1 MKASLSDT
9 VRMSLAL
16 ARSALLAPR
25 PFLLYL
31 KPTARCDLRCAI
43 CNRWKESSSTEE
55 ELSLDEIKR
64 VLAKFRAAGAEIVT
78 LWGGEPTLR
87 RDLPEILAEAKRL
100 GMRTSMCTNCNSL
113 AKKADAVL
121 PNLDTL
127 LCSLDG
133 YGETH
138 DAQRG
143 VPGLFD
149 RVMAA
154 LAEAKRFPHLRLK
167 IWATVHTRNAGQQE
181 RLAQLAREH
190 GAWIEF
196 FPVSRI
202 PGYNN
207 ATVPDAAM
215 LAEVFAEVARLKR
228 AGYPVWNA
236 DRVIDKMA
244 RNAPFRCNFGH
255 ASIHMDHKGTVYS
268 CEDPAGT
275 PIHVW
280 GPLAGIDLEELYA
293 SAEFKAVAKRLESCG
308 RCRLPCVVELADNLT
323 ADLGSMFLQSLT
335 R

>member
-1 MKASLSDT
+1 MKASLVDT

-16 ARSALLAPR
+16 ARSALLKPR
-25 PFLLYL
+25 PFLFYF

-43 CNRWKESSSTEE
+43 CNRWQESSSSED

-64 VLAKFRAAGAEIVT
+64 VLVKFRAAGAEILT
-78 LWGGEPTLR
+78 MWGGEPTLR

-100 GMRTSMCTNCNSL
+100 GLRTSMCTNCNSL
-113 AKKADAVL
+113 AKKADSIL

-154 LAEAKRFPHLRLK
+154 LAEAKRFPHVRLK
-167 IWATVHTRNAGQQE
+167 IWATVHTRNAGQYE
-181 RLAQLAREH
+181 RLAQLAKEH

-196 FPVSRI
+196 FPVSPI
-202 PGYNN
+202 AGYNN

-215 LAEVFAEVARLKR
+215 LREAFSEIARLKG
-228 AGYPVWNA
+228 AGYPIWNA

-255 ASIHMDHKGTVYS
+255 ASITMDHTGRVYS

-275 PIHVW
+275 PLHVW
-280 GPLAGIDLEELYA
+280 GPHASIDLPKLYA
-293 SAEFKAVAKRLESCG
+293 SAEFRAVAKRLESCD

-323 ADLGSMFLQSLT
+323 VDLASMFVQSIA

>member
-1 MKASLSDT
+1 MKASFSDT

-25 PFLLYL
+25 PFLFYL

-43 CNRWKESSSTEE
+43 CNRWKESSSSED
-55 ELSLDEIKR
+55 ELSLEEIKT
-64 VLAKFRAAGAEIVT
+64 VLAKFRDAGAEILT

-100 GMRTSMCTNCNSL
+100 GLRTSMCTNCNSL
-113 AKKADAVL
+113 PKKADAIL

-133 YGETH
+133 FGETH

-143 VPGLFD
+143 VPGLYD
-149 RVMAA
+149 RV
-154 LAEAKRFPHLRLK
+154 LASLGEAKRFPHLRLK
-167 IWATVHTRNAGQQE
+167 IWATVHTRNAGQYE

-196 FPVSRI
+196 FPVSPI
-202 PGYNN
+202 AGYNN
-207 ATVPDAAM
+207 ATVPDGAM
-215 LAEVFAEVARLKR
+215 LAEAFGEIARLKK
-228 AGYPVWNA
+228 AGYPIWNA

-255 ASIHMDHKGTVYS
+255 TSIHMDHTGTVYS

-280 GPLAGIDLEELYA
+280 GPHAGIDLPKLYA
-293 SAEFKAVAKRLESCG
+293 SAEFRAVATRLETCG

-323 ADLGSMFLQSLT
+323 ADLASMFVQSIA

>member
-1 MKASLSDT
+1 MKASLADT

-16 ARSALLAPR
+16 ARSALVQPR
-25 PFLLYL
+25 PFLFYL

-43 CNRWKESSSTEE
+43 CNRWQETSSSEE
-55 ELSLDEIKR
+55 ELSLDEIR
-64 VLAKFRAAGAEIVT
+64 SVLAKFHAAGAQILT

-113 AKKADAVL
+113 AKKADAIL

-143 VPGLFD
+143 VPGLFE
-149 RVMAA
+149 RVLAA
-154 LAEAKRFPHLRLK
+154 LAAAQRFPHLRLK

-181 RLAQLAREH
+181 KLAQLAKDH

-196 FPVSRI
+196 FPVSPI

-207 ATVPDAAM
+207 ETVPSDSL
-215 LAEVFAEVARLKR
+215 LAEVFDEVARLKR
-228 AGYPVWNA
+228 AGYPIWNA

-244 RNAPFRCNFGH
+244 RNAPFKCNFGR
-255 ASIHMDHKGTVYS
+255 AAIHMDHKGTLYS

-280 GPLAGIDLEELYA
+280 GPHADFDPTRLYA
-293 SAEFKAVAKRLESCG
+293 SPEFKAVSKRLESCG

-323 ADLGSMFLQSLT
+323 ADLADMFLQSVT